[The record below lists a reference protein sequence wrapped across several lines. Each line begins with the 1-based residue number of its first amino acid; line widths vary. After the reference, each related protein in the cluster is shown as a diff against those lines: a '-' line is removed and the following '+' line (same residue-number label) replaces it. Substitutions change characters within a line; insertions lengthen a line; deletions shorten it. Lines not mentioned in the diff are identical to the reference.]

1 MARCNSLI
9 RFIDFTVFC
18 GAVEATD
25 STIISRHTSTVPC
38 SGTRPLSPPRGTSIT
53 TCACWLKPV
62 RRLLPHHNQH
72 IAALQADQLLGEAK
86 AGAVHHV
93 RRQADAAQ

>member
-25 STIISRHTSTVPC
+25 STIISRQTSTVPC
-38 SGTRPLSPPRGTSIT
+38 SGTRPLSPPLSRTL
-53 TCACWLKPV
+53 ALALRHDKPV
-62 RRLLPHHNQH
+62 GRGLRALLQQLENTLVQYTGHPVNL
-72 IAALQADQLLGEAK
+72 AL
-86 AGAVHHV
+86 
-93 RRQADAAQ
+93 